1 MKRSESASN
10 FGISLKSGV
19 ENDRYFENEIS
30 GTAIYMFT
38 EIYDEGYKPN
48 TSSDI
53 WVFVA
58 TIYDVLQEMLHLEM
72 MVVLLNC
79 MK

>member
-1 MKRSESASN
+1 
-10 FGISLKSGV
+10 
-19 ENDRYFENEIS
+19 
-30 GTAIYMFT
+30 MFT